1 LFPAS
6 IVYYHAMGKTK
17 GLYKEEFPKN
27 STVQIAGRAFL
38 ENFLTTWKLH
48 HELEPQ
54 QLNYANKIAKVKSVG
69 FYHGGDELYELK
81 GVPGIWHGQCLGA
94 VVETRRRSR
103 WVYFLPTVHLFAC
116 MVSFIGLV
124 IPTIQYVGILFSLIL
139 IADLPVS
146 IVSYALA
153 WKYGALGTIWIFVAG
168 TLWWYL
174 LSRVGEALL
183 NRFLHRDSQ
192 GA

>member
-1 LFPAS
+1 
-6 IVYYHAMGKTK
+6 MGKTK
-17 GLYKEEFPKN
+17 GPYKEEFPKD
-27 STVQIAGRAFL
+27 STVQIADRAFL
-38 ENFLTTWKLH
+38 ENFLKTWKLR
-48 HELEPQ
+48 HELEPR

-81 GVPGIWHGQCLGA
+81 GVPGIWHEQCLGA
-94 VVETRRRSR
+94 VLERRSR
-103 WVYFLPTVHLFAC
+103 WVYLLPTVHVFVC

-124 IPTIQYVGILFSLIL
+124 IPSLQYVGILFSFIL

-146 IVSYALA
+146 ILSYALA
-153 WKYGALGTIWIFVAG
+153 WKYGALAVIWIFVAG

-183 NRFLHRDSQ
+183 DRFLPRTHPVPE
-192 GA
+192 